1 MMCFIITQTRLID
14 SVDVMIMTKS
24 PYMQELS
31 MKCLAEAVDEVLQ
44 VSDGYGDSSPTKLT
58 VPDLERLMHVKVSVT
73 ASDASNTT
81 ESLYSVLVGI
91 FKDRRG
97 RIVRACKKALSKVV
111 DDMRRADTS
120 TPTKKHKGGFPGPP
134 IPKSSGAVYGFQ
146 RSVVTLTEKISIPP
160 ALLSADSASEPLVA
174 VTERQPPSRQQKIYV
189 RMVERGFPHRDEED
203 IDDDIPEQYT
213 VKMFKFELSDYK
225 DAFSFYKDSEPGDI
239 EFDFQDH
246 PCYLAYFAHVCDECN
261 TRVPN
266 PPVGIRVA
274 SQPDIVST
282 AQSHNV
288 ALISC
293 DRHGNV
299 TEVSGTCFCFDAF
312 VACQV

>member
-1 MMCFIITQTRLID
+1 
-14 SVDVMIMTKS
+14 
-24 PYMQELS
+24 MQELS
-31 MKCLAEAVDEVLQ
+31 VKCLAEAVDEVLE
-44 VSDGYGDSSPTKLT
+44 VSDGYGDSPTRLS

-73 ASDASNTT
+73 ASDESNTT

-97 RIVRACKKALSKVV
+97 RVVRACKKALSKIV
-111 DDMRRADTS
+111 DDMKKALTS
-120 TPTKKHKGGFPGPP
+120 TPTKKHKGGFPSPS
-134 IPKSSGAVYGFQ
+134 KSSGAVYGFQ
-146 RSVVTLTEKISIPP
+146 RPVVTLTEKISNPP
-160 ALLSADSASEPLVA
+160 ALETADSSGKQPP
-174 VTERQPPSRQQKIYV
+174 VTDPSPPSRHPKIYV
-189 RMVERGFPHRDEED
+189 RMVERGFPHHDDED
-203 IDDDIPEQYT
+203 MDNIPEHYI

-266 PPVGIRVA
+266 PPVRFRVA
-274 SQPDIVST
+274 SQPDIETT
-282 AQSHNV
+282 APSHNV